1 MAKSS
6 CYRED
11 MENQDITTHLQQRF
25 AGAVQYNPPDAWQV
39 ETPDFRLLVLLSTDQ
54 SWLRLLIPIVPGEV
68 AQPYFSQILEANF
81 DLTQE
86 VRYALHQNVL
96 WGVFQYELASLA
108 TVRFEAAISRLLG
121 MKQEG
126 IDPFF
131 NVLVEQQ
138 IRQIIAA
145 AKQQGQSLAETMQTL
160 DRLYSEGIMGNLDD
174 SSADQAQVLTAWQRQ
189 LERLW
194 DEEG

>member
-1 MAKSS
+1 MVKPP
-6 CYRED
+6 CYGEG
-11 MENQDITTHLQQRF
+11 MENRDITTHLHQRF
-25 AGAVQYNPPDAWQV
+25 TDAVQDNPPDAWQV

-54 SWLRLLIPIVPGEV
+54 SWLRLLIPIVPAEV

-96 WGVFQYELASLA
+96 WGVFQYELSSLT

-145 AKQQGQSLAETMQTL
+145 AKQQGQSLAKTMQTL
-160 DRLYSEGIMGNLDD
+160 DRFYSEGLMGSLDD
-174 SSADQAQVLTAWQRQ
+174 SSAQQEQVLTAWQRQ
-189 LERLW
+189 LKRLW
-194 DEEG
+194 DEAG

>member
-1 MAKSS
+1 
-6 CYRED
+6 
-11 MENQDITTHLQQRF
+11 MEIQDITTHLKQRF
-25 AGAVQYNPPDAWQV
+25 AEAVQQNPPDAWQI

-96 WGVFQYELASLA
+96 WGVFQYELASL
-108 TVRFEAAISRLLG
+108 TEVRFETAISRLLG

-131 NVLVEQQ
+131 NALVERQ
-138 IRQIIAA
+138 IRQIILS
-145 AKQQGQSLAETMQTL
+145 AKQQGQSLEETMRTL
-160 DRLYSEGIMGNLDD
+160 DRLYSEGVMGNLDD
-174 SSADQAQVLTAWQRQ
+174 SSEYKKQVLVAWQRQ

-194 DEEG
+194 IEEAG

>member
-1 MAKSS
+1 
-6 CYRED
+6 
-11 MENQDITTHLQQRF
+11 MENQDITMHLQQRF
-25 AGAVQYNPPDAWQV
+25 AEAVQHNPPDAWQV

-96 WGVFQYELASLA
+96 WGVFQYELASLT

-131 NVLVEQQ
+131 NALVEQQ

-145 AKQQGQSLAETMQTL
+145 AQQQGQSLAETMQTL
-160 DRLYSEGIMGNLDD
+160 DRLYSEGFMGNLDD
-174 SSADQAQVLTAWQRQ
+174 GSAYQKKVLAAWQRQ

-194 DEEG
+194 SEED

>member
-1 MAKSS
+1 
-6 CYRED
+6 
-11 MENQDITTHLQQRF
+11 MENQDITTHLNQRF
-25 AGAVQYNPPDAWQV
+25 SSAVQHSPPDAWQV
-39 ETPDFRLLVLLSTDQ
+39 ETADFRLLVLLSSDR
-54 SWLRLLIPIVPGEV
+54 SWLRLLIPIAPADV

-96 WGVFQYELASLA
+96 WGVFQYELASL
-108 TVRFEAAISRLLG
+108 TVVRFEAAISRLLG

-131 NVLVEQQ
+131 KALVEQQ
-138 IRQIIAA
+138 IRQIILA
-145 AKQQGQSLAETMQTL
+145 AKQQGQPLEETMQTL
-160 DRLYSEGIMGNLDD
+160 DRLYSEGLMGNLDD
-174 SSADQAQVLTAWQRQ
+174 SSEYKEQILAAWQRQ

-194 DEEG
+194 LEES

>member
-1 MAKSS
+1 
-6 CYRED
+6 
-11 MENQDITTHLQQRF
+11 MEHQQITTHLQQRF
-25 AGAVQYNPPDAWQV
+25 AGAVHYSPPDAWQV

-54 SWLRLLIPIVPGEV
+54 SWLRLLLPIVSGEV
-68 AQPYFSQILEANF
+68 AQPYYSQILEANF

-96 WGVFQYELASLA
+96 WGVFQYELLSL
-108 TVRFEAAISRLLG
+108 TEVRFEAAISRLLG

-131 NVLVEQQ
+131 NALVEQQ
-138 IRQIIAA
+138 IRQIIGA
-145 AKQQGQSLAETMQTL
+145 AKQQGQSLEATMQTL
-160 DRLYSEGIMGNLDD
+160 DRLYSEGLMGNLDD
-174 SSADQAQVLTAWQRQ
+174 SSTAQEQVLASWRRQ

-194 DEEG
+194 EEEA